1 MTLYEIGNEIK
12 KIRKQKNIT
21 QEMLCKTA
29 GLSRPTLSK
38 IEQGE
43 FGNVS
48 VRALDRILSALEYEL
63 SLQPKNVIGLPPLE
77 DEF

>member
-1 MTLYEIGNEIK
+1 MTLCDIGNEIK

-21 QEMLCKTA
+21 QEKLCKTT

-48 VRALDRILSALEYEL
+48 VRALDRILSALGYEV

>member
-1 MTLYEIGNEIK
+1 MTLCDIGNEIK
-12 KIRKQKNIT
+12 KMRKQKNMT
-21 QEMLCKTA
+21 QAMLCKTA

-48 VRALDRILSALEYEL
+48 VRALDRILSALGYEL